1 MAGPRGFIG
10 IFLVLSYFGQ
20 RLRLR
25 SQGLQNQSIYY
36 MVSSELLLKEL
47 LNWCNIAFQSRK
59 GKGIP
64 FGKRDVVM
72 IDVTE

>member
-1 MAGPRGFIG
+1 MLQINTN
-10 IFLVLSYFGQ
+10 
-20 RLRLR
+20 LREIEKILHFKVETWITR
-25 SQGLQNQSIYY
+25 VTEPKYTYY
-36 MVSSELLLKEL
+36 MVSSELLLEEL
-47 LNWCNIAFQSRK
+47 LNWCNIAFKSRE